1 MRNIIV
7 RFLVPLVISL
17 LVISCNDARKDQVN
31 VVIIQLDDLGYDDLG
46 IHGNTLVET
55 PNIDSLGHRS
65 MRFDQFYVNPLGAP
79 TRASLLTGRHFL
91 RTGVSPVRRKN
102 DFLNRNETTFAE
114 RLSHAGYTTGM
125 WGKWQ
130 SGHAPGYY
138 PWERGFDEAYMAHL
152 SRHRN
157 STGWFNGQP
166 VEHNR
171 WADQVIAGYAIDFIR
186 RNRDTP
192 FLAYLSFL
200 SPHAPLEAPDS
211 LVNKYTGKGLSANLA
226 TLYGMVEHTDHYIGK
241 VIHAIDSMGL
251 SENTM
256 VLFMSDNGPALL
268 DEELSDEDR
277 AIRGVNKLKGHKGN
291 IWENGVKSPL
301 FVHWQGVTQ
310 PVISYELVDVTDIYP
325 TLLSFA
331 GITHPDSLL
340 PLDGEPFCELVR
352 CGTVSERNKISYNYS
367 GQGSPTA
374 PFYRGAGGEPDQ
386 YYPGKPGSKAEQ
398 LCDEQ
403 VFSVRRGTFKLMHN
417 PDPSCS
423 PAKPFNGYV
432 LVDVLADPTEE
443 YNLYEQLPET
453 ARELESLLQGWWRS
467 VILEP
472 ESFNAPT
479 FSVGGPD
486 KPVTTVPAKALY
498 RTGTNMRAASGR
510 GINWTRP
517 GDFAEYRINVRTP
530 GTYLVTLIVEGDPAG
545 VEVRI
550 SSGEKSVSSVL
561 SSSGEAPMGHLE
573 LNRRDTLLRMELI
586 KNGADDHAF
595 EKMHAIELQKL

>member
-1 MRNIIV
+1 MRNIIA
-7 RFLVPLVISL
+7 RSLLPLVISM
-17 LVISCNDARKDQVN
+17 LVISCSDARKDQVN
-31 VVIIQLDDLGYDDLG
+31 FVIIQLDDLGYDDLG

-65 MRFDQFYVNPLGAP
+65 MRFNQFYVNPLGAP

-91 RTGVSPVRRKN
+91 RTGVSHVRGKN
-102 DFLNRNETTFAE
+102 DLLNRNETTFAE
-114 RLSHAGYTTGM
+114 RLSHAGYATGM

-138 PWERGFDEAYMAHL
+138 PWERGFDEAYMANL
-152 SRHRN
+152 SKHHN

-171 WADQVIAGYAIDFIR
+171 WADQVIAGYAIDFIS

-211 LVNKYTGKGLSANLA
+211 LVKKYTGKGLSVNLA
-226 TLYGMVEHTDHYIGK
+226 ALYGMVEHSDHYIGK
-241 VIHAIDSMGL
+241 VIQAID
-251 SENTM
+251 TM
-256 VLFMSDNGPALL
+256 ELTEKTMILFLSDNGPAVL
-268 DEELSDEDR
+268 DEDLSDEDR

-331 GITHPDSLL
+331 GIAHPDSLP

-367 GQGSPTA
+367 GQDRLHEPIHRTSQGVPDE
-374 PFYRGAGGEPDQ
+374 YRPMAA
-386 YYPGKPGSKAEQ
+386 GSKAEQ
-398 LCDEQ
+398 TRHEQ
-403 VFSVRRGTFKLMHN
+403 VISVRRGTFKLMHN
-417 PDPSCS
+417 PDPSRS
-423 PAKPFNGYV
+423 PAKPVDGYV

-453 ARELESLLQGWWRS
+453 ARELKSLLQGWWQS
-467 VILEP
+467 IILEP
-472 ESFNAPT
+472 GSFNAPT
-479 FSVGGPD
+479 FSVGGTD
-486 KPVTTVPAKALY
+486 EPVTTVPAKAPY
-498 RTGTNMRAASGR
+498 RTGTNNKSASSR
-510 GINWTRP
+510 PVNRTRP
-517 GDFAEYRINVRTP
+517 GDFAEYRVNVKTP
-530 GTYLVTLIVEGDPAG
+530 GTYLVTLIFEGDPSGA
-545 VEVRI
+545 EIRI
-550 SSGEKSVSSVL
+550 SSGEKSVSNVL
-561 SSSGEAPMGHLE
+561 TSSGESLMGHLE
-573 LNRRDTLLRMELI
+573 LNRRDTLLRIELI
-586 KNGADDHAF
+586 KNGGDERAF
-595 EKMHAIELQKL
+595 EKLHAVELQKQ